1 MLGHNDTALKWSFGI
16 EKTKIIYSCSHF
28 ANIFANFL
36 QGRVFLDLR
45 TIVYATAL
53 VLRIFQ
59 YKSFQLYYY
68 LVYGLS
74 K

>member
-36 QGRVFLDLR
+36 QGRVFWICAPCLCQSTSVEDFS
-45 TIVYATAL
+45 IQEFPAL
-53 VLRIFQ
+53 LLFSLWF
-59 YKSFQLYYY
+59 K
-68 LVYGLS
+68 
-74 K
+74 